1 MVVAAVEIRVS
12 NQRKSLLLMILAIK
26 VYRPKLKTVRIIPT
40 IVYLLARIAVE
51 GEVFLVESMVF
62 IISYRQKR

>member
-26 VYRPKLKTVRIIPT
+26 VYRPKLKIVRIIPT
-40 IVYLLARIAVE
+40 IVYLLARTAVE